1 MSVSPVS
8 YNMNKIMN
16 SKLLAQQLAYG
27 GTDDSQSQVFWLRG
41 QSSFPEPCPLPYTEK
56 LEMNVQRHCACTN
69 LSLEHVKYAFIFLL
83 WS

>member
-27 GTDDSQSQVFWLRG
+27 GTDDSQSQVF
-41 QSSFPEPCPLPYTEK
+41 
-56 LEMNVQRHCACTN
+56 
-69 LSLEHVKYAFIFLL
+69 
-83 WS
+83 